1 MSKDN
6 KRKNNRRRDK
16 QKNNHKYHHK
26 TNHGKRISN
35 INKHLKDG
43 NFQEIV
49 DEIKLWFEDIR
60 TGEIIFDLENLRV
73 VYKRDSQQAINTAI
87 TARVEEKL
95 KGIICPRIPEWMG
108 PDHLTLIGIIGII
121 IVSVGFPLGFINR
134 YYLAL
139 VPLGLIINWFGDSF
153 DGSIAR
159 YRKRT
164 RPNYGYYIDKIVD
177 AIVVIIFALGLGLS
191 GFVRIEV
198 ALLLSCI
205 YLAFML
211 NVDLL
216 IYVKGICKNS
226 FGWFGPT
233 EMRIVGIIVAIV
245 MFFLPVKTYEIYGY
259 LVSQYDI
266 VVLVLSVLMF
276 LILIVDIIKN
286 GLKLHREDVKN
297 W

>member
-6 KRKNNRRRDK
+6 HKNNYKRRIK
-16 QKNNHKYHHK
+16 
-26 TNHGKRISN
+26 N

-49 DEIKLWFEDIR
+49 DEIKHWFEDIR
-60 TGEIIFDLENLRV
+60 TGEIVFDLENLKV
-73 VYKRDSQQAINTAI
+73 VYKRDSQEAVNTAL
-87 TARVEEKL
+87 TAKTEEKL
-95 KGIICPRIPEWMG
+95 KEIICPRIPKWIG
-108 PDHLTLIGIIGII
+108 PDHLTVIGIIGII
-121 IVSVGFPLGFINR
+121 VVSIGFPLGFLNR
-134 YYLAL
+134 YYLGL

-164 RPNYGYYIDKIVD
+164 RPNYGYYIDKIID
-177 AIVVIIFALGLGLS
+177 AIVIIIFALGLGFS
-191 GFVRIEV
+191 GFVRMEIS
-198 ALLLSCI
+198 LLMSCI
-205 YLAFML
+205 YLALML

-216 IYVKGICKNS
+216 VYVKGESKNS

-233 EMRIVGIIVAIV
+233 EMRIIGIIVAVV
-245 MFFLPVKTYEIYGY
+245 MFFLSVNTYDIYGY
-259 LVSQYDI
+259 LVTQYDI

-286 GLKLHREDVKN
+286 GIKLHREDIKN

>member
-1 MSKDN
+1 MSKT
-6 KRKNNRRRDK
+6 KH
-16 QKNNHKYHHK
+16 NHSHK
-26 TNHGKRISN
+26 HRERLRN
-35 INKHLKDG
+35 INKHFKEG

-49 DEIKLWFEDIR
+49 DEIKAWFEDIR

-87 TARVEEKL
+87 TARAEEKL
-95 KGIICPRIPEWMG
+95 KEIICPRIPEWMG
-108 PDHLTLIGIIGII
+108 PDHLTIVGIIGMI
-121 IVSVGFPLGFINR
+121 IVSIGFPLGFVNR
-134 YYLAL
+134 YYLGL
-139 VPLGLIINWFGDSF
+139 VALGLIINWFGDSF

-177 AIVVIIFALGLGLS
+177 AVVVIMFALGLGLS
-191 GFVRIEV
+191 GFVKIEI
-198 ALLLSCI
+198 ALLLSCM
-205 YLAFML
+205 YLALML

-216 IYVKGICKNS
+216 TYVKGINKNS

-233 EMRIVGIIVAIV
+233 EVRIVGIIVAVV
-245 MFFLPVKTYEIYGY
+245 MFFLPVQTYDIYGY

-266 VVLVLSVLMF
+266 VVFVLSVLMF
-276 LILIVDIIKN
+276 LVLIIDIIKN
-286 GLKLHREDVKN
+286 GLKLHREDVRN